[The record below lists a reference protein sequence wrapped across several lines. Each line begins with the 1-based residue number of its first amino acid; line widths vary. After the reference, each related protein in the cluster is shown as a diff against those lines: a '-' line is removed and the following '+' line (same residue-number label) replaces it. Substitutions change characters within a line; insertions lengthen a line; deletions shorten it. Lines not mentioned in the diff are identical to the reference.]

1 MYVGAHTINL
11 TRFFMLIT
19 FPVAYPIG
27 KILDKLL
34 GEDLMN
40 YDRRQLYEL
49 MKLAP
54 RWNANNKDLAEDLK
68 IAVGAMEIIEKTVE
82 SCMTPIEDVFM
93 LSNNTILN
101 SKNITEILK
110 RGYTRIPIYADNDRN
125 QVSSLLFIKDLA
137 LLDPSDNFNVSTVCK
152 YYQHKLRF
160 VDPETPLHAM
170 LEEFKNVSLLNSGYL
185 LIALFREITIWLLL
199 GMKTTTCWES

>member
-1 MYVGAHTINL
+1 
-11 TRFFMLIT
+11 MLIT

-125 QVSSLLFIKDLA
+125 QISSLLFIKDLA

-170 LEEFKNVSLLNSGYL
+170 LEEFKNVSILNSGYL